1 MEKPTNAIKNVYS
14 MAKYL
19 CRKKQIS
26 MHELEKEIGVS
37 QGYLSRVGSGKK
49 VASLEIAIKI
59 ANYFE
64 ISVDD
69 LLNGPPK
76 LTNADVAM
84 EIFKLSP
91 KEILLMDHKWWD
103 QEYSGIF
110 TI

>member
-1 MEKPTNAIKNVYS
+1 MEKPTNSIKNVYS

-26 MHELEKEIGVS
+26 MGELEKGIGVS

-49 VASLEIAIKI
+49 GISLEIAIKI
-59 ANYFE
+59 ADYFE

-76 LTNADVAM
+76 LTNADVVM
-84 EIFKLSP
+84 EVFKLSP
-91 KEILLMDHKWWD
+91 KELLLMDYKWWD
-103 QEYSGIF
+103 QEYSGMF
-110 TI
+110 TM